1 MTEKV
6 AALEQQGFAVWF
18 ERLSVPRLLW
28 ALWLGRNKRLE
39 VSAGSISAAS
49 SHLAGLA
56 RLAGL
61 DLVLRQETVEFGLVD
76 SQGYNLRYQVEKA
89 CAHLGNRLIEELGPL
104 ESALPAAYR
113 NRVDEWCRILRAHFV
128 AHASGPMVFLYN
140 AVCRET
146 QRPQGRDAVIY
157 VSAQFLSRFMA
168 SNAPLPQ
175 GASLQI
181 RSWPSLA
188 ELFAYAPLPGLIGFA
203 ILEIL
208 RAWRAGPAEIV
219 VDPAALQKGTALEQY
234 TDGILA
240 RYPEGGHLFWHQASG
255 LASDRVVMLTNR
267 TGMPLTEDRRK
278 LFRKHRFGWVD
289 GHNPCCFFPSP
300 LRDGMSAF
308 LGALALVPLSLR
320 RIDWWRWLQVAHFAV
335 ILEAYRHLARRLNVI
350 QLHQCDEQSGRALL
364 LVLAVRMEGGMF
376 FWNHWSVSHFPVARE
391 GCGMADLLLA
401 WGDYDKGLRTALGF
415 DYSWVVKTGPL
426 VARPLSQE
434 FRQSAPL
441 IRAKLSPG
449 VTFAIT
455 LFDGSHGPGCHQPT
469 WTLVDFLKD
478 IFAGLQ
484 ERPSWGLLLK
494 PKDQR
499 SLALLEE
506 PEIVPLRQALQREG
520 RLEVLD
526 PLVQPTEAAQAADA
540 CVSYSINTAGLLA
553 GLVVGKPSLHCDVAG
568 MRGHFLYHSGC
579 GGKILFPD
587 VPAILSAL
595 EAIEKGAAGIGDTRS
610 VAPLFNE
617 FEDEFGNA
625 RAGKLIGD
633 YIAGRDRG
641 LKRDQALEHAVQ
653 NYAKTHGADFV
664 ASVAEARAG
673 AASRAWSELLARQGF
688 EIYPP
693 AKHEALT

>member
-1 MTEKV
+1 MADQ
-6 AALEQQGFAVWF
+6 AAAEGKRELAVWF
-18 ERLSVPRLLW
+18 ERLTAPRLLW
-28 ALWLGRNKRLE
+28 SLWLGRGKRLE
-39 VSAGSISAAS
+39 VTADSISAAS

-56 RLAGL
+56 RRAGFDLA
-61 DLVLRQETVEFGLVD
+61 LRQETIEFGLVD

-89 CAHLGNRLIEELGPL
+89 CAHLGNKLIEELGPL

-113 NRVDEWCRILRAHFV
+113 DRVDEWRRILRAHFV
-128 AHASGPMVFLYN
+128 AHASAPMVFLYN

-146 QRPQGRDAVIY
+146 QRPQGRKAVIY
-157 VSAQFLSRFMA
+157 VSARFLSRFMA
-168 SNAPLPQ
+168 SNAPLPE

-188 ELFAYAPLPGLIGFA
+188 ELFAYAPFPGLIGFA

-208 RAWRAGPAEIV
+208 RAWRAGPAEIA

-234 TDGILA
+234 ADGILA

-267 TGMPLTEDRRK
+267 PETPLTEERRK
-278 LFRKHRFGWVD
+278 LFRKHGFGWVD
-289 GHNPCCFFPSP
+289 GRNPCSFFPSP
-300 LRDGMSAF
+300 LRDGMRVL
-308 LGALALVPLSLR
+308 LGALAHVPLSLR
-320 RIDWWRWLQVAHFAV
+320 RIDWWRWLQVVHFAV

-364 LVLAVRMEGGMF
+364 LVQAARMEGGMF
-376 FWNHWSVSHFPVARE
+376 FWNHWSVSHFPKARE

-401 WGDYDKGLRTALGF
+401 WGDYDQGFRTALGF

-426 VARPLSQE
+426 VAPPLSQE

-449 VTFAIT
+449 VTFAIA
-455 LFDGSHGPGCHQPT
+455 LFDSSHGPDCHQPT

-478 IFAGLQ
+478 VFAALQ

-494 PKDQR
+494 SKGLR
-499 SLALLEE
+499 SLALLDE
-506 PEIVPLRQALQREG
+506 PGIAPLRQALQREG
-520 RLEVLD
+520 RLEILD
-526 PLVQPTEAAQAADA
+526 PLVQPAEAAQAADA

-553 GLVVGKPSLHCDVAG
+553 GLVVGKPSLHCDVVG

-595 EAIEKGAAGIGDTRS
+595 EAVEKGAAGIGDTRS

-617 FEDEFGNA
+617 FEDELGNA

-641 LKRDQALEHAVQ
+641 LKRDQALEQAVQ
-653 NYAKTHGADFV
+653 TYAKTHGADFA
-664 ASVAEARAG
+664 ASAAEARAG
-673 AASRAWSELLARQGF
+673 AASRAWSELLARQDF

-693 AKHEALT
+693 AKREALT